1 MTNQTDPET
10 QRHLQTERLLCRVI
24 IRLALAANGL
34 DASLDPHLNKIRDV
48 VKRGIVPGVSEQL
61 EELSKKLLRADEE
74 SPPHTRE
81 HQLFDRI
88 VAGVSLTD
96 EVVAHRI
103 KALSEQMKADP
114 GLVQDAQV
122 DQLLDLIVAERT
134 SSAQASP
141 GLIGRLFRG
150 RKGGRPEAVG
160 LSDHPNQLLRSLLE
174 KLSWPGQ
181 IGQDVA
187 LLCERLEPEAGAT
200 VWVTV
205 LEDLTRLISSSLIDV
220 QSEITATEGF
230 LEDLTG
236 RLREIDQHV
245 RESADQRQESLSG
258 GDGLDRSVTNEVG
271 GIARSMRSS
280 SPIKEMRAEV
290 IQHLDNIQQHVR
302 FHLDQE
308 RERHLRAENI
318 EKQLRSRLRDIEN
331 ETSELRTRILDAH
344 HQAITD
350 PVTGLPNRLAYE
362 ERLSQE
368 YSRWKR
374 FANPLTLLVWDVD
387 DFKQINDRFGHH
399 SGDKALRVIGHI
411 IKRRLRETDFVA
423 RFGGEEFVMLLAG
436 ASLGEA
442 IQLANETREGVRES
456 GFRSGDK
463 RVEVTI
469 SCGGSEFV
477 EGDTPATVF
486 ERADRALYQA
496 KSKGKNR
503 CVGL

>member
-1 MTNQTDPET
+1 M
-10 QRHLQTERLLCRVI
+10 
-24 IRLALAANGL
+24 
-34 DASLDPHLNKIRDV
+34 
-48 VKRGIVPGVSEQL
+48 
-61 EELSKKLLRADEE
+61 
-74 SPPHTRE
+74 
-81 HQLFDRI
+81 
-88 VAGVSLTD
+88 
-96 EVVAHRI
+96 
-103 KALSEQMKADP
+103 
-114 GLVQDAQV
+114 
-122 DQLLDLIVAERT
+122 
-134 SSAQASP
+134 
-141 GLIGRLFRG
+141 
-150 RKGGRPEAVG
+150 
-160 LSDHPNQLLRSLLE
+160 E

-245 RESADQRQESLSG
+245 RESADQRQESLS